1 MFVRKL
7 VVALAFA
14 LILSTAPQIALAGTF
29 TYAYAVTG
37 RELFATPTLGVFA
50 GTATG
55 LQAGSWFA
63 YIGHMP
69 LSTTPPV
76 LITGGSFSLATTT
89 ISGSAVTVSGT
100 FSRGTV
106 KPGLPGT
113 NCTNQT
119 YDVLGTLAQV
129 GVGGG
134 TGTGTFSAILT
145 HYRLLLWGRYCVT
158 YKATVTD
165 GTVVLIF

>member
-1 MFVRKL
+1 MFVRKF

-14 LILSTAPQIALAGTF
+14 LILSTAPQIALAAGTSAV
-29 TYAYAVTG
+29 TYTDAVTG

-55 LQAGSWFA
+55 SLSGSWFA
-63 YIGHMP
+63 YIGHTP
-69 LSTTPPV
+69 LSPSAT
-76 LITGGSFSLATTT
+76 ITGGSFSLATT
-89 ISGSAVTVSGT
+89 ISGSAATVKGT
-100 FSRGTV
+100 FAYGGTV
-106 KPGLPGT
+106 TQTPGGT
-113 NCTNQT
+113 GCANQT

-134 TGTGTFSAILT
+134 NGIGTFSATLT

-158 YKATVTD
+158 YKATVV
-165 GTVVLIF
+165 GTVVLTF